1 MLDITLGQGQ
11 FGVVYKAHLVKCIG
25 LNENLTQDVAVKILK
40 GTYKCVVLAQGQE
53 FNSFFS

>member
-1 MLDITLGQGQ
+1 MGQGQ